1 MEVPWL
7 EFEREILQIKFN
19 MLTGSYDILRLSF
32 RIKDH
37 LCNLYVNLL
46 QYSYVENSVDR
57 GA

>member
-1 MEVPWL
+1 
-7 EFEREILQIKFN
+7 

-46 QYSYVENSVDR
+46 QYSYVENSMDR